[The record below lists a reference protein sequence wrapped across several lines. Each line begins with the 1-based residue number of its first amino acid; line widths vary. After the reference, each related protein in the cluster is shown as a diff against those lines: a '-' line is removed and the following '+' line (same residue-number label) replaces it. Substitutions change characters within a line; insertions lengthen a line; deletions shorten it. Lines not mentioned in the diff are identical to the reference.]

1 MRLLKRSTLLSN
13 WEFSS
18 IRSKRVANAKK
29 LAAKKNIAN
38 VTTLVRNAE
47 SFANVKAVKIAE
59 IHLSTFI
66 MIIFQVIYFLVS
78 NLN

>member
-1 MRLLKRSTLLSN
+1 MRLLKRLKLLSN

-18 IRSKRVANAKK
+18 IRWKKVANAKK
-29 LAAKKNIAN
+29 LGAKKNIVN
-38 VTTLVRNAE
+38 VTMSVRNVG

-59 IHLSTFI
+59 IHLSAFI
-66 MIIFQVIYFLVS
+66 MIIFQVFIFWFQ